1 MIAGSGRERPSP
13 VCKMT
18 IDRQLNDHCMPDL
31 PMPVR
36 PRPAV
41 PLWAWALP
49 WVLFALTAPLWLHW
63 YEPAMFIA
71 INQACVG
78 VAAPVWTGLSM
89 LGNAWAI
96 LGLTAPMLVIAPRIV
111 WAWLC
116 AAPFAILFARSGKG
130 LLESPRPAAE
140 VDNAQIRIVGEL
152 LHNVSMPS
160 GHTLTAFAVASGI
173 YFSLAPEGRWRYGWL
188 FVLAAAAGLSRI
200 AVGAHWPGDVAV
212 GASLGL
218 LSGMLGQ
225 WLLVRLG
232 PQHLWPTAWS
242 LRVVALLV
250 LAAAYQLLNE
260 ELDFEENHDFQGI
273 LAVVA
278 LLSLVA
284 FVIQNL
290 LALRQRRG
298 AKP

>member
-1 MIAGSGRERPSP
+1 MSQTLNAPQTRQVP
-13 VCKMT
+13 VW
-18 IDRQLNDHCMPDL
+18 L
-31 PMPVR
+31 
-36 PRPAV
+36 
-41 PLWAWALP
+41 WALP
-49 WVLFALTAPLWLHW
+49 PMLLVGTAPLWLHW

-96 LGLTAPMLVIAPRIV
+96 LGLTAPLLVVAPRLL

-116 AAPFAILFARSGKG
+116 AAPFAIVFARGGKA

-140 VDNAQIRIVGEL
+140 VDNSQIRIVGEV

-160 GHTLTAFAVASGI
+160 GHTLTAFAVASGL
-173 YFSLAPEGRWRYGWL
+173 YFSLPPERRWRHSWL
-188 FVLAAAAGLSRI
+188 FLLAAGAGLSRI

-225 WLLVRLG
+225 WLLARLG
-232 PQHLWPTAWS
+232 PTHLLPTAWS
-242 LRVVALLV
+242 LRLVSVLV
-250 LAAAYQLLNE
+250 LAAVYHLLAE
-260 ELDFEENHDFQGI
+260 ELDFEENHAAQGV
-273 LAVVA
+273 LAGVA
-278 LLSLVA
+278 IVSLLA
-284 FVIQNL
+284 FTVQNL
-290 LALRQRRG
+290 RARAMSKAKALN
-298 AKP
+298 AA